1 MESRELSYWLALGMI
16 KGLGGNSQRRLL
28 ETFDHPKGI
37 FTASF
42 RDLTERGGLN
52 ESVAREVLSFRD
64 RERIKAEIEK
74 VRRHGVSLIT
84 YCDPLYP
91 FLLKQIHDP
100 PAFLYAA
107 GALQN
112 GDENA
117 VAIVG
122 SRIASDYGRRI
133 TREIVQGLVSNGI
146 TIVSG
151 LARGIDAEAHR
162 AAMESGGRTVAVL
175 GCGVDIVYPP
185 EHKELYRQIKE
196 RGAVLSELSM
206 GSPPLSWNFPNRNR
220 LISGLTLGT
229 LVVEATERSG
239 SLITAKLALDQGREV
254 FAIPG
259 NLGSSRSRGTNRLI
273 QNGAKLVERFEDV
286 LEEIRPHLAPKPVDF
301 PGRAAPRDPGEA
313 RILEILG
320 SESTHVDDIIARS
333 GLGPPAV
340 LDALLRLELSGYV
353 EQLPGKRFLSK

>member
-1 MESRELSYWLALGMI
+1 MI
-16 KGLGGNSQRRLL
+16 KGLGGSSQRKLL
-28 ETFDHPKGI
+28 ETFDHPKAI

-42 RDLTERGGLN
+42 QDLTERGGLT
-52 ESVAREVLSFRD
+52 ETVAREVSGFRD
-64 RERIKAEIEK
+64 RERVKSEIEK

-84 YCDPLYP
+84 YADPLYP

-100 PAFLYAA
+100 PPFLYSA
-107 GALQN
+107 GALQS
-112 GDENA
+112 GDVNS

-133 TREIVQGLVSNGI
+133 TREIVQGLVSKGI

-151 LARGIDAEAHR
+151 LARGIDAEAHS
-162 AAMESGGRTVAVL
+162 AAIESGGRTIAVL

-185 EHKELYRQIKE
+185 EHRELYRQIKD

-220 LISGLTLGT
+220 LISGLSLGT

-239 SLITAKLALDQGREV
+239 SLITARLALEQGREV

-273 QNGAKLVERFEDV
+273 QSGAKLVERSEDV
-286 LEEIRPHLAPKPVDF
+286 LEEIRPHLVSKAAGRAGPA
-301 PGRAAPRDPGEA
+301 GRAAPCDPGEA

-320 SESTHVDDIIARS
+320 SEGAHVDEIIARS